1 MREITPTSVILRDV
15 ATGET
20 EEVPNGWVLAMTRWR
35 PDPTLLRRVGVRV
48 DEETREPAFDP
59 DTMETNVPGVYVAG
73 VLAAGDDANRI
84 FIENGRHHGR
94 KIVAHLTEGREA
106 AAAVE
111 TGVEALPRRS

>member
-1 MREITPTSVILRDV
+1 VE
-15 ATGET
+15 
-20 EEVPNGWVLAMTRWR
+20 
-35 PDPTLLRRVGVRV
+35 
-48 DEETREPAFDP
+48 EETREPAFDP

-111 TGVEALPRRS
+111 TGVGASARRP